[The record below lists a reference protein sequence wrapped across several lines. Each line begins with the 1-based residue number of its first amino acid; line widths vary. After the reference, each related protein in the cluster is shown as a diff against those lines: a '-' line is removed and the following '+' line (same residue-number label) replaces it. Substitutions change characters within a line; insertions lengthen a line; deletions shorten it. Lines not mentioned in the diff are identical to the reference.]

1 MNTALPTPKK
11 TRCAVVIVN
20 FSATKTK
27 TSAFSLQFALVS
39 IQVCGVYVFPPAQ
52 NMGVYYN
59 YQDKTT
65 LPLDCKKQPGVY
77 KCAQYADG
85 KRRVVCKWHIE
96 IMYT

>member
-52 NMGVYYN
+52 NMGDYYDN
-59 YQDKTT
+59 QDNNT
-65 LPLDCKKQPGVY
+65 LPLDC
-77 KCAQYADG
+77 
-85 KRRVVCKWHIE
+85 
-96 IMYT
+96 